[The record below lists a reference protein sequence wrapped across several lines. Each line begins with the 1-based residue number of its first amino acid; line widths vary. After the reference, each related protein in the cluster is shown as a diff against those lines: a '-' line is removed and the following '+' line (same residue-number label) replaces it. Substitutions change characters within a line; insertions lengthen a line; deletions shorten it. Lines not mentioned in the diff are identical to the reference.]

1 MLCSARRFLL
11 RNLFPHI
18 CITLFHLSIFVSV
31 CAFSPPLWR
40 MINISVK
47 CHFSSRPVYSPCLHQ
62 GFELSCP
69 PGASALAEASAYMH
83 SHGHTCADTHTHTHT
98 HSIIRP
104 KLILPCQQTQLC
116 QQTALCNSPNYP
128 AAPCLVQLPQRT
140 LLIYNVT
147 SSGVS
152 TLHRPHAYKFDSA
165 GKHAFLHMC
174 VCLSCWWLPSSEA
187 ASQLGWFSPSSQQPA
202 ATYTSWAVA
211 VNKEIQSTASSHIAS
226 PPLRFPPGCCK
237 GKRSRITFTNQYV
250 YMGWLS
256 GRLVDQMMVA
266 FGEKAS

>member
-83 SHGHTCADTHTHTHT
+83 SRGHTCADTHTHTHT
-98 HSIIRP
+98 HTPSFDPNSFYHVSKHSCASKPLFATLQI
-104 KLILPCQQTQLC
+104 TQLPRAWSSC
-116 QQTALCNSPNYP
+116 PRE
-128 AAPCLVQLPQRT
+128 PCSF
-140 LLIYNVT
+140 I
-147 SSGVS
+147 
-152 TLHRPHAYKFDSA
+152 
-165 GKHAFLHMC
+165 M
-174 VCLSCWWLPSSEA
+174 
-187 ASQLGWFSPSSQQPA
+187 
-202 ATYTSWAVA
+202 
-211 VNKEIQSTASSHIAS
+211 
-226 PPLRFPPGCCK
+226 
-237 GKRSRITFTNQYV
+237 
-250 YMGWLS
+250 
-256 GRLVDQMMVA
+256 
-266 FGEKAS
+266 

>member
-83 SHGHTCADTHTHTHT
+83 SRGHTCADTHTHTHT
-98 HSIIRP
+98 HTLHHSTQTHFTMSANTAVPANRSLQLS
-104 KLILPCQQTQLC
+104 KLPSC
-116 QQTALCNSPNYP
+116 PVPGP
-128 AAPCLVQLPQRT
+128 AAPE
-140 LLIYNVT
+140 N
-147 SSGVS
+147 
-152 TLHRPHAYKFDSA
+152 
-165 GKHAFLHMC
+165 
-174 VCLSCWWLPSSEA
+174 
-187 ASQLGWFSPSSQQPA
+187 PA
-202 ATYTSWAVA
+202 
-211 VNKEIQSTASSHIAS
+211 H
-226 PPLRFPPGCCK
+226 L
-237 GKRSRITFTNQYV
+237 
-250 YMGWLS
+250 
-256 GRLVDQMMVA
+256 
-266 FGEKAS
+266 